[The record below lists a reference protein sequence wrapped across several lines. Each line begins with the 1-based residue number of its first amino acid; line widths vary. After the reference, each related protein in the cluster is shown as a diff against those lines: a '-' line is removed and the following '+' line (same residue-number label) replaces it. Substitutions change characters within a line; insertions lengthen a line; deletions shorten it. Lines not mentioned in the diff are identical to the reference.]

1 MATNVFVHPFV
12 ILASILEEPC
22 SIQEVNPLFR
32 VLGSLTKDG
41 GVIRGA
47 TGSVVRFLF
56 RDAQSTAGR
65 IGKVG
70 TAAVGAD
77 EEVAA
82 EDEAHGAVA
91 VLEPGG
97 CLIGVDEA
105 IGL

>member
-22 SIQEVNPLFR
+22 SMIQEVSPLFR
-32 VLGSLTKDG
+32 VLGSLTKHG

-56 RDAQSTAGR
+56 RDAQSTTGR
-65 IGKVG
+65 TGKVG

-77 EEVAA
+77 EER
-82 EDEAHGAVA
+82 GSSR
-91 VLEPGG
+91 G
-97 CLIGVDEA
+97 
-105 IGL
+105 